1 MFDALDFLDLAKEL
15 KSATDEAKIR
25 TSIGRAYYAAFLYA
39 REWLRAKGWSI
50 YDNKDD
56 HYRVLDGLKKY
67 KGRALMDKMKS
78 LRRDYRNE
86 ADYNLSMD
94 FIEKDASVAISL
106 AQEVIKGCSS

>member
-25 TSIGRAYYAAFLYA
+25 TS
-39 REWLRAKGWSI
+39 
-50 YDNKDD
+50 
-56 HYRVLDGLKKY
+56 LDGLKKY

>member
-1 MFDALDFLDLAKEL
+1 
-15 KSATDEAKIR
+15 
-25 TSIGRAYYAAFLYA
+25 
-39 REWLRAKGWSI
+39 
-50 YDNKDD
+50 
-56 HYRVLDGLKKY
+56 
-67 KGRALMDKMKS
+67 MDKMKS